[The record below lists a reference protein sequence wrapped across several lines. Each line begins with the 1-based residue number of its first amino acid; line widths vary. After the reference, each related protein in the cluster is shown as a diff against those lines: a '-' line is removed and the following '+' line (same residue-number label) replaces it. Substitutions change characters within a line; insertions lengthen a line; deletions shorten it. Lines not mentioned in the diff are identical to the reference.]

1 METWT
6 EEEDQALMV
15 AVGRGK
21 RPAWKSIARDI
32 LGKKRSRHACRNRY
46 RYLLARTQ
54 QRKKKG
60 KKEGGPGE
68 LSPLDV
74 GDSDSEL
81 TDSAARLLL
90 ELSGSPTHRA
100 VQHSAPLTP
109 PTKVTLAMSESEDEG
124 AGAHIDDD
132 GAANTEAWTPAEDA
146 ALLDAVARRG
156 RHAWTWISSE
166 VKVLKGRSKNSVR
179 NRYRRLV
186 ERGGPDRRLAKAEAA
201 LRGEPEEDEED
212 DEEDGDDEE
221 ESEEGGVRAVAMPA
235 FDLNAGHMERLRRR
249 R

>member
-90 ELSGSPTHRA
+90 EAGTDPTI
-100 VQHSAPLTP
+100 
-109 PTKVTLAMSESEDEG
+109 ENDEG
-124 AGAHIDDD
+124 MNALQITQVRQSRPARLAPALAGRFSCHS
-132 GAANTEAWTPAEDA
+132 
-146 ALLDAVARRG
+146 RR
-156 RHAWTWISSE
+156 
-166 VKVLKGRSKNSVR
+166 SVR
-179 NRYRRLV
+179 T
-186 ERGGPDRRLAKAEAA
+186 
-201 LRGEPEEDEED
+201 
-212 DEEDGDDEE
+212 
-221 ESEEGGVRAVAMPA
+221 
-235 FDLNAGHMERLRRR
+235 H
-249 R
+249 